1 MVDLLVALVLSVV
14 TTLLPGCAA
23 VEPGSSARD
32 AAPVS
37 AASAAAED
45 RVGDI
50 PIAAR
55 SAPSWA
61 PEQAVRPSSDLCKDC
76 RSLPASLKFLCEG
89 SADEWC
95 GFYSTAEIVESI
107 EELTA
112 EYQRGKDTL
121 LPWPQPGLTVMN
133 FFHVVG
139 DHVVTVVRLECTCGC
154 EALTCRAFKSSAVFD
169 TDPAESFALDGDVD
183 ANVGLHAVRLYRRG
197 KLVWDGQ
204 SDRHGGG
211 GSDATAVSSVG
222 VKDGKL
228 YLDLHSTACN
238 WRYYV
243 SFEGQGEGERLRMVE
258 DPTAGGCS

>member
-1 MVDLLVALVLSVV
+1 MDLLVALVLSVI

-23 VEPGSSARD
+23 VELVSSATD
-32 AAPVS
+32 GAPVS
-37 AASAAAED
+37 AASAAGED
-45 RVGDI
+45 RVGEI
-50 PIAAR
+50 PMAAR
-55 SAPSWA
+55 SRPLWA
-61 PEQAVRPSSDLCKDC
+61 PEQVVRPSSDLCKDC
-76 RSLPASLKFLCEG
+76 RSLPPSVRSLCEG

-95 GFYSTAEIVESI
+95 SFYSTTEIVAGI

-112 EYQRGKDTL
+112 EYQRGKDTIL
-121 LPWPQPGLTVMN
+121 AWPQPGLTLMN
-133 FFHVVG
+133 FYHVVG

-169 TDPAESFALDGDVD
+169 TDAAESFALDGDVD
-183 ANVGLHAVRLYRRG
+183 ANVALRAVRLYRSG

-211 GSDATAVSSVG
+211 GSGATPVWSVG

-228 YLDLHSTACN
+228 YLHLRSTACN

-243 SFEGQGEGERLRMVE
+243 SFEGQEDAERLRMVE
-258 DPTAGGCS
+258 DPTGGGCS